1 MSLANNPT
9 PSAVGTG
16 SYYFDSAG
24 GYQQSNIGYTD
35 PISLSSV
42 ETTGILSLSGVN
54 VNNPVTGLNNPVTL
68 VGVQSL
74 SSVETTS
81 ILTLALLKA
90 NNPVTGFGSDG
101 IDPKI
106 LQYQMAISI

>member
-1 MSLANNPT
+1 MSLADNHT
-9 PSAVGTG
+9 PSDVGTG

-42 ETTGILSLSGVN
+42 VSTGILSLSGIN
-54 VNNPVTGLNNPVTL
+54 VNNPVTGLNNISTL
-68 VGVQSL
+68 CVQSL

-81 ILTLALLKA
+81 ILTLAVLKA
-90 NNPVTGFGSDG
+90 NTPITGFGSDG

-106 LQYQMAISI
+106 LQYQMAFAV

>member
-1 MSLANNPT
+1 MSLADNPT
-9 PSAVGTG
+9 PSDVGTG

-42 ETTGILSLSGVN
+42 ETTSILTLSGIN
-54 VNNPVTGLNNPVTL
+54 VNNPVTGLNNISIL
-68 VGVQSL
+68 GVQSL

-81 ILTLALLKA
+81 ILTLAVIRA

-106 LQYQMAISI
+106 LQYQMAFAV